1 MIGTFV
7 NMAAVVA
14 GGSIG
19 LLLGKRMSDGLQ
31 EILFQ
36 ALGLAVCAI
45 GISMAIESQ
54 NLIISVVSIALGTAT
69 GHTIGIE
76 KSLNRLSEKIRQRLQ
91 IGSNRF
97 TEGFV
102 GATLLYCVG
111 SMAILGSFED
121 GLGEYSKL
129 LYAKSV
135 IDGISAI
142 VLASVAG
149 VGVLFSIFPVLLYQ
163 GTLTLCAVQLKPIMQ
178 EAMIGEMTAVG
189 GLLLIGIGLSLL
201 KIKEVRTA
209 DMLPALIYAPILA
222 YIFMC

>member
-7 NMAAVVA
+7 NMATVTVGAVV
-14 GGSIG
+14 GMLI
-19 LLLGKRMSDGLQ
+19 GKRMPERLQ

-45 GISMAIESQ
+45 GISMALESE
-54 NLIISVVSIALGTAT
+54 NMIISVVSIALGAAT
-69 GHTIGIE
+69 GHLIGIE
-76 KSLNRLSEKIRQRLQ
+76 RGLNNLSNKIQQ
-91 IGSNRF
+91 SIHIGGSRF

-111 SMAILGSFED
+111 SMTILGAFED
-121 GLGEYSKL
+121 GLGEFPQL
-129 LYAKSV
+129 LYTKAV

-149 VGVLFSIFPVLLYQ
+149 IGVLFSIVPLLLYQ
-163 GTLTLCAVQLKPIMQ
+163 GALTLSAEWLKPIMQ
-178 EAMIGEMTAVG
+178 EAMINEMTAVG
-189 GLLLIGIGLSLL
+189 GLMLMGIGLSLL
-201 KIKEVRTA
+201 RIKEVRTA

-222 YIFMC
+222 YLFLC

>member
-7 NMAAVVA
+7 NMATVTVGAVV
-14 GGSIG
+14 GMLI
-19 LLLGKRMSDGLQ
+19 GKRMSERLQ

-45 GISMAIESQ
+45 GISMALESE
-54 NLIISVVSIALGTAT
+54 NMIISVVSIALGAAT
-69 GHTIGIE
+69 GHLIGIE
-76 KSLNRLSEKIRQRLQ
+76 NGLNHLSNKIQRNIH
-91 IGSNRF
+91 IGGSRF

-111 SMAILGSFED
+111 SMTILGAFED
-121 GLGEYSKL
+121 GLGEFPRL
-129 LYAKSV
+129 LYTKAV

-149 VGVLFSIFPVLLYQ
+149 IGVLFSIVPLLLYQ
-163 GTLTLCAVQLKPIMQ
+163 GALTLSAEWLKPIMQ
-178 EAMIGEMTAVG
+178 EAMINEMTAVG
-189 GLLLIGIGLSLL
+189 GLMLMGIGLSLL
-201 KIKEVRTA
+201 HVKEVRTA

-222 YIFMC
+222 YIFLC